1 MIKKGELVNQMKDCV
16 VCEMTFASH
25 HEQLDICND
34 CLKDNTKTIKEVEGW
49 KRIRN
54 EQQD

>member
-1 MIKKGELVNQMKDCV
+1 MIKKGELVNQIKDCV
-16 VCEMTFASH
+16 ICEMTFASH

-34 CLKDNTKTIKEVEGW
+34 CLKDNTKTIKEVEEW
-49 KRIRN
+49 KRIIN

>member
-1 MIKKGELVNQMKDCV
+1 MDMIRKGELVNQMRDCV

-25 HEQLDICND
+25 HEQLDVCND
-34 CLKDNTKTIKEVEGW
+34 CLKDKNKNIKIVEGG
-49 KRIRN
+49 KRN

>member
-1 MIKKGELVNQMKDCV
+1 MVRKGELVNQIKDCV
-16 VCEMTFASH
+16 ICEMTFASH